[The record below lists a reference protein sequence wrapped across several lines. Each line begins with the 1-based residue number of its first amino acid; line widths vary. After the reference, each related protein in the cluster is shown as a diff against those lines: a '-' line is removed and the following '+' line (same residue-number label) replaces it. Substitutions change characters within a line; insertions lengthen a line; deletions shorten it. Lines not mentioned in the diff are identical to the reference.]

1 MSHCHLINGAKPFAH
16 SPGRLNHT
24 LQTLAAA
31 HLEKAG
37 FTVSQTVIDDGYDV
51 DQEIQAI
58 QKAEIVIYQFPGW
71 WMGTPW
77 PLKKYMDEVFTQAHG
92 IFYTNDGRSRH
103 DPSKHYGSGGL
114 LHGKRF
120 MVSTTW
126 NAPLEAFEDKAQFFN
141 GGGIDAVLFPFY
153 RAHAFLGMERLPTF
167 LATDVMKNPDV
178 DRLKD
183 AYRQHLDRVIL
194 SP

>member
-1 MSHCHLINGAKPFAH
+1 MTHIHLINGAKPFAH
-16 SPGRLNHT
+16 SSGKLNHT
-24 LQTLAAA
+24 LQTLAASL
-31 HLEKAG
+31 LEGAG
-37 FTVSQTVIDDGYDV
+37 FGVGQTIIDEGYDTEG
-51 DQEIQAI
+51 EIKAI
-58 QKAEIVIYQFPGW
+58 LKADIIIYQFPGW

-92 IFYTNDGRSRH
+92 LFYSSDGRSRH

-114 LHGKRF
+114 LQGKRF

-126 NAPLEAFEDKAQFFN
+126 NAPLEAFEDDVQFFG

-153 RAHAFLGMERLPTF
+153 RAHAFLGMDRLPTF

-178 DRLKD
+178 EGIKT
-183 AYRQHLDRVIL
+183 AYRHHIEQVIL
-194 SP
+194 R